1 MAILAQE
8 HTVMNIDMARVEN
21 GAACAVVTFP
31 AEVDL
36 SNGGTVL
43 DQVLDLLGSGTP
55 ALILDLGDCGFCDS
69 TGPNLIFR
77 AQMCASEL
85 GVPMWVVL
93 PSRGIVRRVCD
104 VAGLPRRVAIAPDVR
119 TARSALSGSPA
130 RLG

>member
-8 HTVMNIDMARVEN
+8 HTVMNLDRARVEHS
-21 GAACAVVTFP
+21 AAGGVVTFP

-36 SNGGTVL
+36 SNGETIL
-43 DQVLDLLGSGTP
+43 AQTLDLLDSGVPT
-55 ALILDLGDCGFCDS
+55 LIIDLGDCAFCDS

-77 AQMCASEL
+77 AQARAGEL

-104 VAGLPRRVAIAPDVR
+104 VAGLARRVAIAPDR
-119 TARSALSGSPA
+119 HTALAALTGSSA